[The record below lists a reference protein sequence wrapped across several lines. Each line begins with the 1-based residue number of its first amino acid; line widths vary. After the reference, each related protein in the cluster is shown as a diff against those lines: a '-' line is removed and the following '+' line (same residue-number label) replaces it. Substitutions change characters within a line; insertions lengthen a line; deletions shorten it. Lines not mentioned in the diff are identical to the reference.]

1 MYLGI
6 EYSPFG
12 CLTNCMEK
20 RDHLPEQ
27 IVQIIIKQLLS
38 AICYLHSK
46 SIFHGDI
53 KPENIILT
61 DEKNFKIK
69 LTDFG

>member
-6 EYSPFG
+6 EYSSYG
-12 CLTNCMEK
+12 CLTNYMEK
-20 RDHLPEQ
+20 RLHLPEQ
-27 IVQIIIKQLLS
+27 IIQTIMKQLLS
-38 AICYLHSK
+38 AICYLHNK

-53 KPENIILT
+53 KPENIIVT

-69 LTDFG
+69 LVDFG